1 VQDEVRGICEI
12 LGLDPLFLANEGK
25 MAVFCSPED
34 AGMVVDTMKKHEYG
48 KGAAII
54 GEVHQKGRSRFVLNT
69 VIGGAREIDLPTG
82 ELVPR
87 IC

>member
-1 VQDEVRGICEI
+1 VCDI

-25 MAVFCSPED
+25 MALFCPLEEAERVLTAMKGHPLGRD
-34 AGMVVDTMKKHEYG
+34 AAVI
-48 KGAAII
+48 GAV
-54 GEVHQKGRSRFVLNT
+54 GETRKGRLILRTAVGGSRV
-69 VIGGAREIDLPTG
+69 VDLPTG